1 MARALVRLDGVSRI
15 EDRTVAWPDLANT
28 DGRGTMRSLHMWTQ
42 IVGKIRMSTGSALN
56 HWWHVPL
63 YVSAR
68 GLTTSLVQHPVLPFE
83 ITFDFRGRQVL
94 VEAVT
99 GERRH
104 VDLYPRSV
112 ADFYAELTHTLTR
125 LGIEV
130 NIIPRPVEVQVAI
143 PFPED
148 TAPGEYDAE
157 YAIDLWAALVHSH
170 RALLEVSSGFNRKN
184 SPVHF
189 FWGSFDLAQT
199 RFSGRPA
206 PTHPGGVPNCP
217 DWVMREAYSHQLSS
231 CGYWP
236 GGDSGGTFYAYAY
249 PEPPDFG
256 DASIAGGRYDVR
268 LGEFVMS
275 WESVRTAPD
284 PHRMLVDFFKSAS
297 AAATELGKW
306 DRAAQDYSGASFPV
320 RRAWNAR

>member
-1 MARALVRLDGVSRI
+1 MRLDDVSLV
-15 EDRTVAWPDLANT
+15 EQRTVAWPDLANA

-68 GLTTSLVQHPVLPFE
+68 GLTTSLIQHPVLPFE
-83 ITFDFRGRQVL
+83 LTFDFRAQQLL
-94 VEAVT
+94 VETVT
-99 GERRH
+99 GEQAD

-112 ADFYAELTHTLTR
+112 ADFYAELMHTLTR

-130 NIIPRPVEVQVAI
+130 RIIPRPVEVQVAI
-143 PFPED
+143 PFPDD
-148 TAPGEYDAE
+148 TAPGEYDAA
-157 YAIDLWAALVHSH
+157 YAVDLWTAFVHTH
-170 RALLEVSSGFNRKN
+170 RALHDVSAGFKGKN

-206 PTHPGGVPNCP
+206 PAHPGGVPNCP

-236 GGDSGGTFYAYAY
+236 GGDDGGVFYAYAY
-249 PEPPDFG
+249 PEPPGFDR
-256 DASIAGGRYDVR
+256 ATVAGGHYDPR
-268 LGEFVMS
+268 LSEFVLPY
-275 WESVRTAPD
+275 ESVRSAPD
-284 PHRMLVDFFKSAS
+284 PHRMLVEFFTDAAS
-297 AAATELGKW
+297 AAATLGEW
-306 DRAAQDYSGASFPV
+306 DRVMQPSPATT
-320 RRAWNAR
+320 

>member
-1 MARALVRLDGVSRI
+1 MTLDDVSLV
-15 EDRTVAWPDLANT
+15 EQHAVAWPDLT
-28 DGRGTMRSLHMWTQ
+28 DVDGRGTVRSLHMWTQ
-42 IVGKIRMSTGSALN
+42 IVGKIRMSAGSALN

-83 ITFDFRGRQVL
+83 VTFDFRAQQLR
-94 VEAVT
+94 VETVIGA
-99 GERRH
+99 RAH

-112 ADFYAELTHTLTR
+112 ADFYAELMHTLAR

-130 NIIPRPVEVQVAI
+130 RIIPRPVEVEVAI
-143 PFPED
+143 PFPDD
-148 TAPGEYDAE
+148 TAAGDYDAE
-157 YAIDLWAALVHSH
+157 YAVDLWTALLHAH
-170 RALLEVSSGFNRKN
+170 RALYDMSGGFNGKN

-206 PTHPGGVPNCP
+206 PAHPGGVPNCP

-236 GGDSGGTFYAYAY
+236 GGPSGGVFYAYAY
-249 PEPPDFG
+249 PEPLGFDR
-256 DASIAGGRYDVR
+256 ARIAGGRYDAR
-268 LGEFVMS
+268 LGEFVLPYKI
-275 WESVRTAPD
+275 VHAAPD
-284 PHRMLVDFFKSAS
+284 PHRMLVDFFRE
-297 AAATELGKW
+297 AAAVAADLGKW
-306 DRAAQDYSGASFPV
+306 GPVVPPSSGPAQS
-320 RRAWNAR
+320 